1 MRSGSRA
8 SAQHALTGCVFGLS
22 AARAEDPA
30 AALRVRLCGDMLG
43 LGVKLVHR
51 LRLLFGFHVGKRCL
65 FLLQIFHDGFLLDF
79 AKAVRMCSAMQG
91 RKSTC
96 RQVVSAAESPRNSLR
111 YDLLQHTK
119 LFERFGVRQQSV

>member
-1 MRSGSRA
+1 
-8 SAQHALTGCVFGLS
+8 
-22 AARAEDPA
+22 
-30 AALRVRLCGDMLG
+30 MLG
-43 LGVKLVHR
+43 LGVKLVHQ

-111 YDLLQHTK
+111 CDLLQHTK